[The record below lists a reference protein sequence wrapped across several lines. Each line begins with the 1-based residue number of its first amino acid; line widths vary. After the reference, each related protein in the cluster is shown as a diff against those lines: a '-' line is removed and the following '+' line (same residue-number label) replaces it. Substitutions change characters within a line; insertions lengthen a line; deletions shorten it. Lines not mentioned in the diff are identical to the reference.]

1 MITIKNI
8 KSDYLYLMWKEPQS
22 RLRYKVGVLKKS
34 EKYEFKYVDDIKEIV
49 KKGFNLLVS
58 FPDINKKYIS
68 DRLFP
73 ELLSRIPGPTR
84 VDIKDILEKYELK
97 EYDSFELLKRS
108 GAKTSLDTLEF
119 IDPILNFRSKNII
132 RKFYIAGT
140 RYYCT
145 KNNEEK
151 INIGDK
157 VNLIQE
163 PSNKYDKFAIK
174 MIINDVFVGYI
185 PIYYSE
191 VIYKYLNKKENNKYV
206 CTVIGK
212 TGKCEECIKVK
223 LVLNP
228 TLEEIE

>member
-22 RLRYKVGVLKKS
+22 RMRYKVGTLKKN
-34 EKYEFKYVDDIKEIV
+34 EKYEFKYVDNVNKLIE
-49 KKGFNLLVS
+49 KGFSLLVS
-58 FPDINKKYIS
+58 FPDTNKKYVS

-73 ELLSRIPGPTR
+73 EFLSRIPGPTR

-97 EYDSFELLKRS
+97 EYNAFELLKRS

-119 IDPILNFRSKNII
+119 IDPILNFKSKNII
-132 RKFYIAGT
+132 REFYIAGT

-145 KNNEEK
+145 KTNEEK
-151 INIGDK
+151 IKIGDN
-157 VNLIQE
+157 VSLIQE
-163 PSNKYDKFAIK
+163 PNNQYDKFAIK
-174 MIINDVFVGYI
+174 MVINEIFVGYI

-191 VIYKYLNKKENNKYV
+191 VVYRYLNKKENNRYV
-206 CTVIGK
+206 CTIIGK

-228 TLEEIE
+228 TV